1 MECLLNIQSIALP
14 GLVLL
19 HPVVYTLPP
28 FSFPFFFFPLRGKKK
43 NCSLPWTGESQPFD
57 SLISPLSNLL
67 EILDH
72 GRRSLQLRTSSF
84 VIELVLPRR
93 VITRDGGSSN
103 LTREVSLPLFTCTL
117 PEQGEYFQ
125 VDSNSRGIQTK

>member
-43 NCSLPWTGESQPFD
+43 IVPYLGQPFD

-72 GRRSLQLRTSSF
+72 GRHSLQLRTSSF

-103 LTREVSLPLFTCTL
+103 LTREVSLLLFTCTL